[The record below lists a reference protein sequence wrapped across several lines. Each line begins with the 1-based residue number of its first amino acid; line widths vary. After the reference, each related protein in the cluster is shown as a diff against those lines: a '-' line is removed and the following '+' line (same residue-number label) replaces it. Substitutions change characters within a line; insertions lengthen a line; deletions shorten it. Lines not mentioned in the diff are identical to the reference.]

1 MNKTGAETIQP
12 LAAEGAITT
21 LNVVKQM
28 SIEASI
34 EIVWESL
41 MEGMGPEALGG
52 EGGPMPMKLEAWPGG
67 RWFRDIGEGVG
78 HLWGHVQVIKP
89 PKLLEICGPLF
100 MSYPG
105 VNHLQ
110 YRLTAE
116 GKSTWLKLTHRGFGL
131 IEEAHVRGVSEG
143 WGRILAGVAE
153 IAKRKS
159 R

>member
-1 MNKTGAETIQP
+1 
-12 LAAEGAITT
+12 
-21 LNVVKQM
+21 
-28 SIEASI
+28 
-34 EIVWESL
+34 
-41 MEGMGPEALGG
+41 
-52 EGGPMPMKLEAWPGG
+52 MPMKFEAWPGG
-67 RWFRDIGEGVG
+67 RWFRDTGNDSG

-131 IEEAHVRGVSEG
+131 FDDEQVRGVNEG
-143 WGRILAGVAE
+143 WGRILEGIVK
-153 IAKRKS
+153 IAARKAK
-159 R
+159 